1 MSERKLLLTSNGLEN
16 LTIEEAYEKYK
27 FLIKKLSKRFYNRYY
42 ESEDFEQ
49 IANIGFIKAYKLYNR
64 TDIKFSTLLGK
75 VINSEFCHDLRNNRD
90 KSHDFS
96 YLDSVVNIN
105 EKGKALTYHDVLY
118 DDKDDYSNIED
129 KEFLKEF
136 MNTLDEKEKELIKQ
150 LYLEKNENEVA
161 KSLGKSQAQI
171 SRYYTKLTK
180 KAKKFLNDKWGGKL

>member
-49 IANIGFIKAYKLYNR
+49 VANIGFIKAYKLYNR

-105 EKGKALTYHDVLY
+105 EKGKALSYHDVLY

-129 KEFLKEF
+129 KEFIKEF
-136 MNTLDEKEKELIKQ
+136 MNTLDEKEKILVKQ
-150 LYLEKNENEVA
+150 LYLEKNQNEVA

-171 SRYYTKLTK
+171 SRYYAKLTK
-180 KAKKFLNDKWGGKL
+180 KAKKFLNDKYGRY

>member
-1 MSERKLLLTSNGLEN
+1 MSNSKLLLTSNGLEN

-49 IANIGFIKAYKLYNR
+49 VANIGFIKAYNLYNR

-75 VINSEFCHDLRNNRD
+75 VINSEFSHDLRNNRD

-96 YLDSVVNIN
+96 YLDSVVNIDD
-105 EKGKALTYHDVLY
+105 KGKALTYYDVLP
-118 DDKDDYSNIED
+118 DDKDYYSNIDD
-129 KEFLKEF
+129 KEFIKEF
-136 MNTLDEKEKELIKQ
+136 INTLNEKDKELIKQ
-150 LYLEKNENEVA
+150 LYLEKNQNEVA

-171 SRYYTKLTK
+171 SRYYAKLTK
-180 KAKKFLNDKWGGKL
+180 KAKKFLNDKWGGK

>member
-1 MSERKLLLTSNGLEN
+1 MSERKLLLTSEGLVN

-42 ESEDFEQ
+42 DDEDFEQ

-64 TDIKFSTLLGK
+64 IDIKFSTLLGK

-105 EKGKALTYHDVLY
+105 EKGKALSYHDVLY

-129 KEFLKEF
+129 KEFIKEF
-136 MNTLDEKEKELIKQ
+136 MNTLDEKEKILIKY
-150 LYLEKNENEVA
+150 LYLEKSQNDVA

-180 KAKKFLNDKWGGKL
+180 KAKKFLNENRRY

>member
-1 MSERKLLLTSNGLEN
+1 MSNSKLLLTSNGLEN

-90 KSHDFS
+90 KSHDIS
-96 YLDSVVNIN
+96 YLDNVVNKN
-105 EKGKALTYHDVLY
+105 EKGKALTYHEVLY
-118 DDKDDYSNIED
+118 DDKDYYKNLED
-129 KEFLKEF
+129 KEFIKEF
-136 MNTLDEKEKELIKQ
+136 MNTLDEKEKILIKY
-150 LYLEKNENEVA
+150 LYLEKNQNDIA
-161 KSLGKSQAQI
+161 KCLGKSQAQI
-171 SRYYTKLTK
+171 SRYYTKLSK
-180 KAKKFLNDKWGGKL
+180 KAKKFLNDKWRY

>member
-1 MSERKLLLTSNGLEN
+1 MSESKLILTSNGLEN

-27 FLIKKLSKRFYNRYY
+27 FLIKKLSKRFYHRYY
-42 ESEDFEQ
+42 ANEDFVQ
-49 IANIGFIKAYKLYNR
+49 VAKIGFIKSYKLYNR
-64 TDIKFSTLLGK
+64 TNIKFSTLLGK

-90 KSHDFS
+90 KSHEFS

-118 DDKDDYSNIED
+118 DDKDYYKNIED
-129 KEFLKEF
+129 KEFIKEF

-150 LYLEKNENEVA
+150 LYLEKNQNDVA

-171 SRYYTKLTK
+171 SR
-180 KAKKFLNDKWGGKL
+180 

>member
-49 IANIGFIKAYKLYNR
+49 VANIGFIKAYKLYNR

-75 VINSEFCHDLRNNRD
+75 VINSEFCHDLRNNKD
-90 KSHDFS
+90 KSYDIS

-105 EKGKALTYHDVLY
+105 EKGKALTYYDVLPDTIDFY
-118 DDKDDYSNIED
+118 KHIED
-129 KEFLKEF
+129 KEFIKEF
-136 MNTLDEKEKELIKQ
+136 INTLDEKEKILIKY
-150 LYLEKNENEVA
+150 LYLEKSQNDVA

-180 KAKKFLNDKWGGKL
+180 KAKKFLNDKWGGK

>member
-1 MSERKLLLTSNGLEN
+1 MSNSKILLTSNGLEN
-16 LTIEEAYEKYK
+16 LTIEQAYEKYK

-42 ESEDFEQ
+42 DTEDFEQ
-49 IANIGFIKAYKLYNR
+49 VANIGFIKAYKLYNR

-105 EKGKALTYHDVLY
+105 DKGKALTYHDVLY

-136 MNTLDEKEKELIKQ
+136 INTLDEKEKILIKY
-150 LYLEKNENEVA
+150 LYLEKSQNDVA
-161 KSLGKSQAQI
+161 KSLGVSQMQV
-171 SRYYTKLTK
+171 SRYYKKLK
-180 KAKKFLNDKWGGKL
+180 NKAKNFLNDKWGGK

>member
-1 MSERKLLLTSNGLEN
+1 MSNSKLLLTSEGLEN

-27 FLIKKLSKRFYNRYY
+27 YLIKKFSKRFYNRYY
-42 ESEDFEQ
+42 DLEDFEQ
-49 IANIGFIKAYKLYNR
+49 VANIGFIKAYKLYNR
-64 TDIKFSTLLGK
+64 TNIKFSTLLGK

-105 EKGKALTYHDVLY
+105 EKGKALIYHDVLP
-118 DDKDDYSNIED
+118 DERDYYEQVET
-129 KEFLKEF
+129 KEFIKEF
-136 MNTLDEKEKELIKQ
+136 MNTLDEKEKILIKY
-150 LYLEKNENEVA
+150 LYLEKSQNDVA

-180 KAKKFLNDKWGGKL
+180 KAKKFLNENRRY

>member
-1 MSERKLLLTSNGLEN
+1 MSESKLLLTSNGLEN

-27 FLIKKLSKRFYNRYY
+27 YLIKKLSKRFYNRYY
-42 ESEDFEQ
+42 DSEDFEQ
-49 IANIGFIKAYKLYNR
+49 VANIGFIKAYKLYNR
-64 TDIKFSTLLGK
+64 IDIKFSTLLGK

-105 EKGKALTYHDVLY
+105 EKGKALSYHDVLY

-129 KEFLKEF
+129 KEFIKEF
-136 MNTLDEKEKELIKQ
+136 MNTLDEKEKILIKY
-150 LYLEKNENEVA
+150 LYLEKSQNDVA
-161 KSLGKSQAQI
+161 KSLCKSQAQI

-180 KAKKFLNDKWGGKL
+180 KAKKFLNEK

>member
-1 MSERKLLLTSNGLEN
+1 MSNSKLLLTSNGLEN

-90 KSHDFS
+90 KTKDIY
-96 YLDSVVNIN
+96 YLDSVVNVD
-105 EKGKALTYHDVLY
+105 EKGKALTYYDVLP
-118 DDKDDYSNIED
+118 DDKDYYSNIDD
-129 KEFLKEF
+129 KEFIKEF
-136 MNTLDEKEKELIKQ
+136 MNTLDEKEKELIEQ
-150 LYLEKNENEVA
+150 LYLEKSQNEVA

-171 SRYYTKLTK
+171 SRYYAKLSK
-180 KAKKFLNDKWGGKL
+180 KAKKFLNDKWGGK